1 MANLIGYLDGRR
13 GRISR
18 LGNSRIAAT
27 LETWHGAI
35 SVDLG
40 RDGSFQ
46 VDIGG
51 KGSVGRAVLIG
62 NVDEGHRHAIYVPEP
77 PETLGE
83 QIKAW
88 IDVDC
93 IAEIIINHLE
103 KEGEELTLD
112 NAKTA
117 WLSTIDLIS
126 C

>member
-1 MANLIGYLDGRR
+1 MAALIGYLDSNNKQVSMLGHKH
-13 GRISR
+13 ISAR
-18 LGNSRIAAT
+18 
-27 LETWHGAI
+27 LETWHGSI

-40 RDGSFQ
+40 KDGTFQ

-51 KGSVGRAVLIG
+51 KGSPGKTVCIG
-62 NVDEGHRHAIYVPEP
+62 NVDEGHRHAIHVPET

-88 IDVDC
+88 IDVDF
-93 IAEIIINHLE
+93 IAELILHHLE

-112 NAKTA
+112 NAKA
-117 WLSTIDLIS
+117 SWLSTIDLIS